1 MGLCVLLA
9 TLQGFRDSCHGD
21 SNGHSK
27 AAADVLV
34 LLRELL
40 SLLGTR
46 SRIGGHGCEISEKIK
61 GACSCQVRMRGIK
74 GCTVST
80 PSPKVCAA
88 SAEVK
93 GWKLGTSST
102 KRKGPTLS
110 RGLQDRSTTLKGGE
124 EPDMPSSKRSDPPL
138 AHKEEFGQWKG
149 DARVAKRW
157 FWK

>member
-1 MGLCVLLA
+1 MIPAMGTLMGTA
-9 TLQGFRDSCHGD
+9 TE
-21 SNGHSK
+21 

-46 SRIGGHGCEISEKIK
+46 SRISGHGCEISEKIK
-61 GACSCQVRMRGIK
+61 GACCCQVRITGIK

-80 PSPKVCAA
+80 PSPKVSAT

-110 RGLQDRSTTLKGGE
+110 RAYKTGPLHSKVKRSQTYLQAKDLIHLWLIRKSLVNGKEMQEWQKGGSGNRINWNK
-124 EPDMPSSKRSDPPL
+124 DVR
-138 AHKEEFGQWKG
+138 
-149 DARVAKRW
+149 
-157 FWK
+157 